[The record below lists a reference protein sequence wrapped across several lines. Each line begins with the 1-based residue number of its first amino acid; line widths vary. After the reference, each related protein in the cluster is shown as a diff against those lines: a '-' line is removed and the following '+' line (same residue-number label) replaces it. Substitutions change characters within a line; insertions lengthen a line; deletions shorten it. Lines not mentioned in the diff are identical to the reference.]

1 MRTLMLRLTGTLFL
15 VLTLLTMNTA
25 CIAEPIEIEF
35 VARTPDQMGSFYEA
49 RGFPV
54 EMLDVIKKQCLI
66 TTRIHNTSD
75 DVVWL
80 EMKNW
85 HFSVNCSTTSR
96 KTRAQWKDFWSAMD
110 IPLSKQATFHWT
122 QIPDVLDY
130 LPGEEEGGNITLP
143 RTDQPITIKA
153 SFATGKD
160 KKGPVFQVEYHNIYC
175 ADDKP

>member
-1 MRTLMLRLTGTLFL
+1 MIKS
-15 VLTLLTMNTA
+15 TLLIAVILAISA
-25 CIAEPIEIEF
+25 CATKPLEIEF
-35 VARTPDQMGSFYEA
+35 VGRTQDQMGSFYEA
-49 RGFPV
+49 RGFPK
-54 EMLDVIKKQCLI
+54 EMLGVIKQHCLI
-66 TTRIHNTSD
+66 TTRIHNISD

-85 HFSVNCSTTSR
+85 HFSVDGKPTFRKSR
-96 KTRAQWKDFWSAMD
+96 DEWRVFWTQMD

-143 RTDQPITIKA
+143 RTNQPITIKA

-160 KKGPVFQVEYHNIYC
+160 KKGPVYNVEFNNLRC
-175 ADDKP
+175 AEDKP